1 VSAADQTQPGART
14 VSTRGGAYF
23 EGGVS
28 VPGGTFVARDQYVN
42 YQFDLA
48 QLITAMRQALP
59 PSNPAPQRLLDAL
72 REFRRLHERLFE
84 WKELHN
90 YLNDVVIT
98 VDQFA
103 TSVERWDASGQLPP
117 FGDLSR
123 QWRPVGLKLDLLL
136 GWAASVKHVASV
148 PFADF
153 GDGRLAGP
161 PWAVDLAAARRRLD
175 ELLERQTADL
185 KFLYEAT
192 AGFVDAAALHMYL
205 VDKHLRDTAGE
216 LYALSQVVLGQLSH
230 DDVR

>member
-1 VSAADQTQPGART
+1 MTSSTQTQPGART
-14 VSTRGGAYF
+14 VQTRGGSYF

>member
-1 VSAADQTQPGART
+1 MSTASQTLPGTRT
-14 VSTRGGAYF
+14 VLTRGGAYF

-59 PSNPAPQRLLDAL
+59 PSNPAPQKLLDAL

-98 VDQFA
+98 VDQFSTA
-103 TSVERWDASGQLPP
+103 VERWDASGQVPRLS
-117 FGDLSR
+117 DLGR
-123 QWRPVGLKLDLLL
+123 QWRPVGLKVEVLL
-136 GWAASVKHVASV
+136 GWAAAVKHIADV

-161 PWAVDLAAARRRLD
+161 PWAVDLAASRRRLD
-175 ELLERQTADL
+175 EMLQREAPDV

-192 AGFVDAAALHMYL
+192 AAFVDAAALHLYL

-216 LYALSQVVLGQLSH
+216 LYALSQLVLGQLSY
-230 DDVR
+230 DDLR